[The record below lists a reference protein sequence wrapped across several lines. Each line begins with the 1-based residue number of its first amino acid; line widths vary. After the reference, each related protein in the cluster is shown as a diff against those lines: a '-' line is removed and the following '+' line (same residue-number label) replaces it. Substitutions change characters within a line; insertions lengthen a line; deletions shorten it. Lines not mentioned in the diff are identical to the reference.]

1 MARGSAGI
9 SIEDLK
15 AKKAESGDKRKAMR
29 DATVREAKDA
39 KRKAQDQKKKEKK
52 AAGPAGAA
60 AQNVK
65 MGKAG
70 GAAMKPA
77 RSSAPG
83 KQAAR

>member
-1 MARGSAGI
+1 MARGIAGI

-52 AAGPAGAA
+52 AAPAGAA